1 MTRTGPSWRKV
12 KALYH
17 FTDTRNLDS
26 IRQLG
31 GLYSRAELSQLDAEV
46 YPGGNEWSQD
56 ADDLVGMDRFVHL
69 CLRPKHP
76 MEHIARQEGRI
87 VESVFLFVDPKVL
100 SRKGVM
106 FSPGVSNKSGMPILE
121 IEDGCRIIDFGVLYN
136 YTDWNDP
143 EIQERLQAVEKC
155 EVLVPK
161 HIPLAYIRNLPN
173 G

>member
-1 MTRTGPSWRKV
+1 LAKIAPIWRKV

-17 FTDTRNLDS
+17 FTDTRNLAS

-31 GLYSRAELSQLDAEV
+31 GLYPRAELSKMEAEV

-56 ADDLVGMDRFVHL
+56 ADDMVGMDRFVHL

-87 VESVFLFVDPKVL
+87 VESIFLIIDPGVL
-100 SRKGVM
+100 SQKGVM
-106 FSPGVSNKSGMPILE
+106 FTPGVSNKSGMQVLE
-121 IEDGCRIIDFGVLYN
+121 IEEGCGTIDFEVLYE
-136 YTDWNDP
+136 YTNWNDSQ
-143 EIQERLQAVEKC
+143 IQERLQTVEKC

-161 HIPLAYIRNLPN
+161 LIPLSYIRNLPN